1 MTNVITGKYVW
12 PEENMNL
19 LGKIDK
25 EAKIEFSNNGLKF
38 CHTQRESMTQ
48 AAHGSPAP

>member
-1 MTNVITGKYVW
+1 MTNVITGKDVW

-25 EAKIEFSNNGLKF
+25 EAKIEFRNNGLKF
-38 CHTQRESMTQ
+38 YHTERESMTQ
-48 AAHGSPAP
+48 AAHGAPAP

>member
-1 MTNVITGKYVW
+1 MTNVITGKDVW

-25 EAKIEFSNNGLKF
+25 EAKIEFRNKGLKLY
-38 CHTQRESMTQ
+38 HTQRESMTQ
-48 AAHGSPAP
+48 AAYGAPAP